1 MSRNGNR
8 PGEGAAHSVGN
19 LFDASEAT
27 FPPNKTQAQRRAGSD
42 KRRPGRT
49 AGADFQR
56 LGDPAPTK
64 QGAVRAQL
72 LGSNQTTAHGVTVS
86 GRNAPVLA
94 LCRALI
100 EAGHDPDTPLEAY
113 RGDLL
118 CLRVRSIGEGA
129 RLTVEDGSDGRPRFR
144 KLPIHRSP
152 NADESVDGRPQTVR
166 RAV

>member
-1 MSRNGNR
+1 MEDIIERAPPRNNEV
-8 PGEGAAHSVGN
+8 P
-19 LFDASEAT
+19 DA
-27 FPPNKTQAQRRAGSD
+27 KT
-42 KRRPGRT
+42 
-49 AGADFQR
+49 
-56 LGDPAPTK
+56 

-72 LGSNQTTAHGVTVS
+72 LGSNQATAHGVTVS

-129 RLTVEDGSDGRPRFR
+129 RLTVEDGSDGRSRFR

-152 NADESVDGRPQTVR
+152 NAGESVDGRPQTVR

>member
-1 MSRNGNR
+1 MPRTNVVGTTTP
-8 PGEGAAHSVGN
+8 PGSG
-19 LFDASEAT
+19 
-27 FPPNKTQAQRRAGSD
+27 AQRCAQAGEREHRIDS
-42 KRRPGRT
+42 T
-49 AGADFQR
+49 AGIATCAIRDFQR
-56 LGDPAPTK
+56 LGFAPAPAG

-72 LGSNQTTAHGVTVS
+72 LGSSQATAHGVTVS

-129 RLTVEDGSDGRPRFR
+129 RLTVEEGRDGRPRFR
-144 KLPIHRSP
+144 RLPIPRSP
-152 NADESVDGRPQTVR
+152 NAGGSSDGRPWGAR
-166 RAV
+166 RAAEARR